1 MDAVEDLLHGLFSP
15 EAYSTETSYIVGWL
29 AAWPLALMLFR
40 RVKKLFPQM
49 HLFAVKELRVTLDGD
64 NRFFGG
70 VKQNVEFPFYKCA
83 GS

>member
-1 MDAVEDLLHGLFSP
+1 MQSKIFFTGYSALKLTRLKLLVLWVGSLATRSDALSES
-15 EAYSTETSYIVGWL
+15 EKI
-29 AAWPLALMLFR
+29 
-40 RVKKLFPQM
+40 LFPQM
-49 HLFAVKELRVTLDGD
+49 PLFAVKELRVTLDGD